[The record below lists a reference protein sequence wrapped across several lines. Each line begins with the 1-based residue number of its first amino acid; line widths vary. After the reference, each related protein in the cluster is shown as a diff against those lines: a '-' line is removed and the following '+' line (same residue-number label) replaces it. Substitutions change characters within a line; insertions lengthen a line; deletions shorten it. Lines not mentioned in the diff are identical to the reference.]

1 MCVFCAFIRPAVL
14 FLLVITC
21 SGAYWAENNAF
32 TGQNPW
38 LAFKPF
44 ISRPFG
50 KRTSNNEY
58 ILHVQ
63 PSDYYPS
70 VFKADII
77 MDSRNKRQQ
86 QKKRWRSGMRIIRTY
101 LALLQFLGNG
111 GHLSS
116 KETLHRIGWT

>member
-14 FLLVITC
+14 FLLAITC

-38 LAFKPF
+38 LLFKPF

-58 ILHVQ
+58 IQHVQ
-63 PSDYYPS
+63 PSDYDPS

-86 QKKRWRSGMRIIRTY
+86 QKKLWRSGMRIIRTY
-101 LALLQFLGNG
+101 SALLQFLGKG

-116 KETLHRIGWT
+116 KETLHRIGLT

>member
-1 MCVFCAFIRPAVL
+1 MWVFCAFIRSAVL
-14 FLLVITC
+14 CLLVITC

-32 TGQNPW
+32 TGQNTW
-38 LAFKPF
+38 LVFKPF

-50 KRTSNNEY
+50 KRASNNEY
-58 ILHVQ
+58 IQHVQ
-63 PSDYYPS
+63 PSDYDPS

-86 QKKRWRSGMRIIRTY
+86 QKKPWRSGMRIIRTY
-101 LALLQFLGNG
+101 SALLQFLGNG

-116 KETLHRIGWT
+116 KETLHRIGWI